1 MILHALHVATAC
13 AVARNLLRRKDIPL
27 PTDATDPILP
37 SPPSTFIGSMASC
50 PNDWVSDLPLLRPL
64 IIIYCTLSSDLRN
77 FAIRRAVDVIF
88 VWTCCKPNC
97 HPYLSSLDICQHK
110 TNDPSRRKRIPFDCD
125 QLKAIP
131 FSP

>member
-1 MILHALHVATAC
+1 MYIYIYIYIYYT
-13 AVARNLLRRKDIPL
+13 VARILLRRKDFSL
-27 PTDATDPILP
+27 PTESTDSILP
-37 SPPSTFIGSMASC
+37 SPPPPFIGPMTSC
-50 PNDWVSDLPLLRPL
+50 PDDWVSDLPFLRPL

-88 VWTCCKPNC
+88 VWTCCKPNR
-97 HPYLSSLDICQHK
+97 HPYLSSLNICQHK